1 MGKILKLI
9 QSDHYRISG
18 KKLTIYE
25 IITEFIYSGG
35 KGVSFVSLLRMV
47 KSSNRF
53 VRLLAK
59 CMKRHYSRKFCID
72 IGSNIQIGKG
82 FYIGHG
88 ICIVIHGN
96 TVIGDNVNISQFVNI
111 GSNDN
116 RFAVIGNNVYI
127 GPHVC
132 IVGGVHIGDNASIGA
147 GAVVTKDVPENATVV
162 GVPAKVINYN
172 NPGRYIINPFEEDI

>member
-25 IITEFIYSGG
+25 IITEFIFSGG

-88 ICIVIHGN
+88 ICIQCKH
-96 TVIGDNVNISQFVNI
+96 
-111 GSNDN
+111 
-116 RFAVIGNNVYI
+116 
-127 GPHVC
+127 
-132 IVGGVHIGDNASIGA
+132 
-147 GAVVTKDVPENATVV
+147 
-162 GVPAKVINYN
+162 
-172 NPGRYIINPFEEDI
+172 